1 MGVVTPA
8 MSTNVSPRPRQR
20 RRGAASIVTL
30 FAALLLAGCASS
42 NLAGDSAGEV
52 PAVAEPA
59 DAAPE
64 ALPADTDG
72 LLVLPDQRMVVHSAS
87 MSLLVEDVDEAAA
100 EVKEWVR
107 QAGGY
112 VASETANAA
121 SGRNR
126 WSLGAGRLLGGA
138 NAFAALGPSRVWAE
152 RHGRLKRSLTS
163 TSGLPRKSPARLQ
176 AAGRG
181 GHDQR
186 ILRSRSRSAPAKPS
200 WSHAGAAGR
209 GPRHGDGVE
218 LPSSASPWTTAAPA
232 PSGVPRDRGGRGRRG
247 HRLAAAVHR
256 GGCGGRRVLLA
267 GRRRSRRKRHTRQVR
282 ARTPVTHEPSAA
294 QEQINP
300 GQDRASPVP
309 SGRFDGT
316 HWASVVSVHGLRVD
330 DHQPL

>member
-1 MGVVTPA
+1 

-121 SGRNR
+121 SGRNPQVR
-126 WSLGAGRLLGGA
+126 LSLRVPVDSYEEAL
-138 NAFAALGPSRVWAE
+138 NAFAALGTRQSLERSVTDVTEEVADVDSRVGGFRGKVRGAVA
-152 RHGRLKRSLTS
+152 G
-163 TSGLPRKSPARLQ
+163 

-186 ILRSRSRSAPAKPS
+186 HSGDRGADQLPPSRVGG
-200 WSHAGAAGR
+200 HAGAAAGPGRSDLVCHGGR
-209 GPRHGDGVE
+209 GVEAALFSGPRGRRR
-218 LPSSASPWTTAAPA
+218 LPRLRRGSCCGLARSA
-232 PSGVPRDRGGRGRRG
+232 DRGGRGRRG

-256 GGCGGRRVLLA
+256 GGCGGR
-267 GRRRSRRKRHTRQVR
+267 
-282 ARTPVTHEPSAA
+282 
-294 QEQINP
+294 
-300 GQDRASPVP
+300 
-309 SGRFDGT
+309 
-316 HWASVVSVHGLRVD
+316 
-330 DHQPL
+330 

>member
-121 SGRNR
+121 SGRNPQVR
-126 WSLGAGRLLGGA
+126 LSLRVPVDSYEEAL
-138 NAFAALGPSRVWAE
+138 NAFAALGTRQSLERSVTDVTEEVADVDSRVASAE
-152 RHGRLKRSLTS
+152 K
-163 TSGLPRKSPARLQ
+163 PVARLQ
-176 AAGRG
+176 ELLDEADTISDILEIEEQISSRQAELEAMQARQRVLA
-181 GHDQR
+181 DQTSYATVDVE
-186 ILRSRSRSAPAKPS
+186 LR
-200 WSHAGAAGR
+200 
-209 GPRHGDGVE
+209 
-218 LPSSASPWTTAAPA
+218 LPSSAVPVDDGDSPGFVGGLAAGWRALLTVVDVVVVVIGWLLPFTVVA
-232 PSGVPRDRGGRGRRG
+232 A
-247 HRLAAAVHR
+247 AAAVPVVWLR
-256 GGCGGRRVLLA
+256 
-267 GRRRSRRKRHTRQVR
+267 RRRSRRKEDT
-282 ARTPVTHEPSAA
+282 AAGTGTDTPVTHEPSAA
-294 QEQINP
+294 QEQDPAAP
-300 GQDRASPVP
+300 GQDR
-309 SGRFDGT
+309 D
-316 HWASVVSVHGLRVD
+316 
-330 DHQPL
+330 